1 MNRSSPLVALLLLSA
16 IACRSPAP
24 APPAAAQSDP
34 RVAELRETCEQFRRE
49 RGIVGMAVAVLDHGR
64 VVLDESLGLA
74 DRERDLPVDSATL
87 FRLGSISKPVTATIA
102 MQLVDEGR
110 LDLDAEL
117 DPAVPALA
125 GRLPDTTL
133 RHVLSHTAGIRHYRM
148 DRRDNTGDFKT
159 TTEALDLFLGD
170 PRLFDPGTKYSYS
183 THGYTVAVA
192 ALEHTT
198 SETFVDLVRRRVRD
212 RAART
217 LDCEVL
223 AEEKPQRS
231 ALYEL
236 RGEAPAILAT
246 QREDN
251 SWKYGGGGL
260 ESTAL
265 DLARF
270 GEAVRTASIVSERG
284 RDEMWKPAALA
295 DGSEA
300 GYGLGWRYAAD
311 RGQIHHTGS
320 QQGAHAVLAIVP
332 TEGWV
337 IAVMT
342 NTLGGKPQ
350 ELVPR
355 LRELLSAALVNC
367 RRYSRTRARS
377 PRAQAR

>member
-1 MNRSSPLVALLLLSA
+1 MTWSRGLASLVFLAAFACRAPAPVPPAASAPHPLVADLRQ
-16 IACRSPAP
+16 AC
-24 APPAAAQSDP
+24 
-34 RVAELRETCEQFRRE
+34 EGFRGE
-49 RGIVGMAVAVLDHGR
+49 RGIVGMSVAVLDDGR
-64 VVLDESLGLA
+64 IVFDESLGLA
-74 DRERDLPVDSATL
+74 DREAGLPVSSATL

-110 LDLDAEL
+110 LDLHAEL

-133 RHVLSHTAGIRHYRM
+133 RHVLSHTAGIRHYRL

-159 TTEALDLFLGD
+159 TTEALDLFLDD
-170 PRLFDPGTKYSYS
+170 PRLSEPGTKYSYS
-183 THGYTVAVA
+183 THAYTVAVA
-192 ALEHTT
+192 TLEHVTGE
-198 SETFVDLVRRRVRD
+198 SFVELVRRRIRD
-212 RAART
+212 RAAPT

-223 AEEKPQRS
+223 AERKPDRS
-231 ALYEL
+231 ALYEVK
-236 RGEAPAILAT
+236 GEDPAILET

-251 SWKYGGGGL
+251 SWKYGGGGM

-284 RDEMWKPAALA
+284 RDEMWRPVTLP
-295 DGSEA
+295 DGTST
-300 GYGLGWRYAAD
+300 GYGLGWRSAAD
-311 RGQIHHTGS
+311 RGEIYHTGS

-332 TEGWV
+332 ADGWV

-355 LRELLSAALVNC
+355 LREILAASAV
-367 RRYSRTRARS
+367 
-377 PRAQAR
+377 P